1 MKDFQLMFSHTGK
14 TINLIGKKR
23 VNIYKK
29 LYEYLSKLQKDN
41 SIKLHENYLGDNEL
55 AQNIY
60 SKKYYVKDLNNDL
73 IEKNK
78 GKIESNNDWGKKKLA
93 YPIDKQKYGTYILL
107 QFEAVQVDKIIDFDS
122 WMKLNKQVLRHMTTV
137 LGNEPEVY
145 AEEEDKEINKK
156 DDSLSDNNELKSDE
170 SEVERVKDEIIDQIN
185 DEKIPEKEE
194 DEE

>member
-1 MKDFQLMFSHTGK
+1 MEKEKEKAHGQQKEIENELGK
-14 TINLIGKKR
+14 TKSRIINHQIWSKKR
-23 VNIYKK
+23 
-29 LYEYLSKLQKDN
+29 
-41 SIKLHENYLGDNEL
+41 
-55 AQNIY
+55 
-60 SKKYYVKDLNNDL
+60 
-73 IEKNK
+73 
-78 GKIESNNDWGKKKLA
+78 LA

>member
-1 MKDFQLMFSHTGK
+1 
-14 TINLIGKKR
+14 
-23 VNIYKK
+23 
-29 LYEYLSKLQKDN
+29 
-41 SIKLHENYLGDNEL
+41 
-55 AQNIY
+55 
-60 SKKYYVKDLNNDL
+60 
-73 IEKNK
+73 
-78 GKIESNNDWGKKKLA
+78 
-93 YPIDKQKYGTYILL
+93 
-107 QFEAVQVDKIIDFDS
+107 
-122 WMKLNKQVLRHMTTV
+122 MKLNKQVLRHMTTV

>member
-1 MKDFQLMFSHTGK
+1 MRFYETLYIVNPNYESDKLIKCQKGIENELGK
-14 TINLIGKKR
+14 TKSRIINHRIWSKKR
-23 VNIYKK
+23 
-29 LYEYLSKLQKDN
+29 
-41 SIKLHENYLGDNEL
+41 
-55 AQNIY
+55 
-60 SKKYYVKDLNNDL
+60 
-73 IEKNK
+73 
-78 GKIESNNDWGKKKLA
+78 LA

-194 DEE
+194 EGE